1 MLHGVDSVE
10 FSYII
15 TVVVVE
21 GITFTPAAAS
31 TPHSY
36 DRFNESCSKDND
48 VLNVLIS
55 TNIILNDYAI

>member
-1 MLHGVDSVE
+1 MHNNNRR
-10 FSYII
+10 
-15 TVVVVE
+15 VE
-21 GITFTPAAAS
+21 GIAFAPAAS